1 MKLIIPRLGDLLVL
15 TNDWS
20 FPVMHER
27 RNESIIVYDGKE
39 LIPVNYVNDDYWKPV
54 YGYSDHML
62 KAGTVVSI
70 SRYYIR
76 QGAGE
81 FDSITFVVHSI
92 DGVKLKKKLRFFV
105 STDAAAQA
113 DFEYQA

>member
-20 FPVMHER
+20 FPVMHED
-27 RNESIIVYDGKE
+27 RNKSLIAHDGKE
-39 LIPVNYVNDDYWKPV
+39 FISVVYERGDFWKPV
-54 YGYSDHML
+54 YGYSDHTL
-62 KAGTVVSI
+62 KAGAVVSI
-70 SRYYIR
+70 ARYYIR

-113 DFEYQA
+113 DFEYHA

>member
-15 TNDWS
+15 KQDWS
-20 FPVMHER
+20 FPVMHED
-27 RNESIIVYDGKE
+27 RNKSIVAHDGKE
-39 LIPVNYVNDDYWKPV
+39 LIPCEYVRNNFWQPV
-54 YGYSDHML
+54 YAYSDHTL

-70 SRYYIR
+70 ARYYIR

-92 DGVKLKKKLRFFV
+92 DGAKLKKKLRFFV

-113 DFEYQA
+113 DFEYHS

>member
-15 TNDWS
+15 TKDWS
-20 FPVMHER
+20 FPVMHEH
-27 RNESIIVYDGKE
+27 RNTSIIAHDGVK
-39 LIPVNYVNDDYWKPV
+39 YVPTEYVTGTWERI
-54 YGYSDHML
+54 YTYSDHTL
-62 KAGTVVSI
+62 KAGTVLSI
-70 SRYYIR
+70 ARYYIR

-81 FDSITFVVHSI
+81 FDSITFVVHAI

-113 DFEYQA
+113 DFEYQN

>member
-15 TNDWS
+15 TKDWS
-20 FPVMHER
+20 FPVMHEY
-27 RNESIIVYDGKE
+27 RNKSIIAHDGVDFVPTQYAEKT
-39 LIPVNYVNDDYWKPV
+39 WAAT
-54 YGYSDHML
+54 YGYSEHAL
-62 KAGTVVSI
+62 KAGTVLSI
-70 SRYYIR
+70 ARYYIR

-81 FDSITFVVHSI
+81 FDSITFVVHAI

-113 DFEYQA
+113 DFEYQN